1 MKKDTDRKEH
11 GKNVAPWGTLNW
23 IATYPYSRMDRK
35 RRKRAERVV
44 GEETVK
50 DIFGGPSAAKL
61 LPEYR
66 RVDKKYCGTGLF
78 PKRLVDKV
86 HKALRTLDDFEI
98 VLLDKVFGHALARA
112 WGLDGKHPRVG

>member
-1 MKKDTDRKEH
+1 MKKDADRKEH
-11 GKNVAPWGTLNW
+11 GKNAAPWGTLNW
-23 IATYPYSRMDRK
+23 IATYPYSQMDRK

-44 GEETVK
+44 GAATVK

-66 RVDKKYCGTGLF
+66 RVAEKYFGSAMF
-78 PKRLVDKV
+78 PKNLVNKV

-98 VLLDKVFGHALARA
+98 ALLDEAFGRALAIA
-112 WGLDGKHPRVG
+112 WGLEKK